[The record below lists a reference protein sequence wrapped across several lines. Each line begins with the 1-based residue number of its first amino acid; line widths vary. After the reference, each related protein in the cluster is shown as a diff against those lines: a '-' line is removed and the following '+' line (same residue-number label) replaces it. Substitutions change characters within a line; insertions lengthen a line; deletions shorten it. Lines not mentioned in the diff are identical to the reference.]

1 MDNLILKMLAK
12 KDAAIINVLRENS
25 RMPIREIAKRSQLR
39 PSTVH
44 QRLLKLKDQGIIEK
58 FTIKV
63 NDDAI
68 GQNFIVLMLVK
79 TKPTAIL
86 DDSIIK
92 NKHVKE
98 VFGITGE
105 YDILMKLKFKD
116 INEFNNYIIRFRK
129 EQKIINTL
137 TMIST
142 AKIKEEP

>member
-1 MDNLILKMLAK
+1 MLAK
-12 KDAAIINVLRENS
+12 KDASIIEVIKENS
-25 RMPIREIAKRSQLR
+25 RMPIREIAKKTQLR

-58 FTIKV
+58 FTVKL

-68 GQNFIVLMLVK
+68 GQNFIVIMLVK

-105 YDILMKLKFKD
+105 YDIMMKLKFND
-116 INEFNNYIIRFRK
+116 INEFNNYIIKFRR
-129 EQKIINTL
+129 EQKVTNTL

-142 AKIKEEP
+142 AKIKEEL